1 MKGEERKRKEGVQRL
16 FKSLQTGQSY
26 TLFHIPYLNF
36 LGLSNL
42 LPLSFLF
49 KLCFC
54 FLVLDY
60 IKLAKKIQKQ
70 LKITRRTY
78 RNWLKSAT
86 EIGYRFGDFC
96 STSFLPLLPQLVC
109 SIHATLERLGN
120 IVSFRIFSEKR
131 KLWISIAQIG

>member
-60 IKLAKKIQKQ
+60 IKFARKAKKIQKQ

-78 RNWLKSAT
+78 RDWLKSMLQVA
-86 EIGYRFGDFC
+86 
-96 STSFLPLLPQLVC
+96 
-109 SIHATLERLGN
+109 
-120 IVSFRIFSEKR
+120 
-131 KLWISIAQIG
+131 